1 VSWPENIEEE
11 IRNFYG
17 IANFP
22 HVCEVVDIILFMY
35 LFCLKRIVTK
45 NWPVTAPGS
54 QGVFRGRGRGF
65 GFLKKWAPGS
75 YCLELVVACPA
86 AGTSAQILLV
96 EGK

>member
-1 VSWPENIEEE
+1 MLEKIVYT
-11 IRNFYG
+11 IRDQSAIFQLAIHCTILTLWRSRVY
-17 IANFP
+17 
-22 HVCEVVDIILFMY
+22 HV
-35 LFCLKRIVTK
+35 VTK
-45 NWPVTAPGS
+45 SWPVTAPGS